1 LAREGG
7 SVLALFLMLQIT
19 LNAKT
24 ALLRERRL
32 MEVAAELRET
42 AVELERLRTID
53 PLIGV
58 LNPRAFFERLEAEVR
73 RSLRYNHYLTVLM
86 IDRDYFKD
94 SNGRD
99 GHATGD
105 RVLVETGCCSVQNLW
120 GADVVGR
127 NGGEELAM
135 FLPETTPGNGQ
146 LVAEKLRAAIEGLPI
161 EPDSGRARSTAPVRT
176 MISIGVA
183 SLPDVSITG
192 EPDLIRR
199 ADEALCEAKHE
210 GRNRARVAAPT
221 APPR

>member
-1 LAREGG
+1 
-7 SVLALFLMLQIT
+7 MLQIT

-42 AVELERLRTID
+42 GVELERLRTID

-58 LNPRAFFERLEAEVR
+58 LNPRAFFERLEAAVR

-86 IDRDYFKD
+86 IDHDYFKD

-105 RVLVETGCCSVQNLW
+105 RVLVETGCCIVQNFW

-127 NGGEELAM
+127 NDGEELEM
-135 FLPETTPGNGQ
+135 FLPETIPSNGQ
-146 LVAEKLRAAIEGLPI
+146 SVAEKLRAAIEGLLI
-161 EPDSGRARSTAPVRT
+161 EPDSGRARSTAPMRT
-176 MISIGVA
+176 TISIGVA

-192 EPDLIRR
+192 EQDLIRR

-210 GRNRARVAAPT
+210 GRNRARVAALT